1 MADLLDS
8 IRRELRTRLDE
19 LRPLVREYERL
30 QRAEAALNDGS
41 PSRPRRARRSG
52 EEASASAV
60 KASRRGARRSS
71 STPAAR
77 EANREKILALV
88 RERPGITRGELKEA
102 AGLSGAGIAQTL
114 RRLVERGEVRETEL
128 PGGQVGY
135 RLGDGDREGG
145 GEPGVESRSE
155 ETAGPTQDRK
165 ARSGGSG
172 RRKLAATRGRKS
184 RSRRKDTDAAPK
196 ADVVEGKTQDATAG
210 SADSGEGSRRP
221 GTGERGWLADR
232 AGALV

>member
-1 MADLLDS
+1 MAELLDS

-52 EEASASAV
+52 EGASTSAV
-60 KASRRGARRSS
+60 KASRRGARRGS

-77 EANREKILALV
+77 EANREKVLALV
-88 RERPGITRGELKEA
+88 RERPGVTRGELKQA
-102 AGLSGAGIAQTL
+102 AGLSGAGIAQNL
-114 RRLVERGEVRETEL
+114 RRLVERGEIREAEL

-145 GEPGVESRSE
+145 GEPG
-155 ETAGPTQDRK
+155 GQKPY
-165 ARSGGSG
+165 
-172 RRKLAATRGRKS
+172 
-184 RSRRKDTDAAPK
+184 
-196 ADVVEGKTQDATAG
+196 
-210 SADSGEGSRRP
+210 
-221 GTGERGWLADR
+221 
-232 AGALV
+232 

>member
-19 LRPLVREYERL
+19 LRPLVREFERL
-30 QRAEAALNDGS
+30 QRAEAALNDES

-52 EEASASAV
+52 EGASASAV
-60 KASRRGARRSS
+60 KASRRGAGRGSG
-71 STPAAR
+71 TPAAR

-102 AGLSGAGIAQTL
+102 AGLSGAGIAQNL
-114 RRLVERGEVRETEL
+114 RRLVERGEVREAEL

-145 GEPGVESRSE
+145 GNPGV
-155 ETAGPTQDRK
+155 ETAGPTRERK

-172 RRKLAATRGRKS
+172 RRKPAATRGRKS
-184 RSRRKDTDAAPK
+184 RPRKKDTDAAPG
-196 ADVVEGKTQDATAG
+196 ADVVEGKNQDAAAG
-210 SADSGEGSRRP
+210 SADSGEEEPAAG
-221 GTGERGWLADR
+221 DR
-232 AGALV
+232 